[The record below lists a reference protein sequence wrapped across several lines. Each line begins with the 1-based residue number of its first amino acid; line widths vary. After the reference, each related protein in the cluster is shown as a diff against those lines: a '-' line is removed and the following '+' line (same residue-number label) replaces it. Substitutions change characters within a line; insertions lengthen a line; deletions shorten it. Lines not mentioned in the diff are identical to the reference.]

1 MKKLLNNNLLPRL
14 GIGESLEKIRL
25 NIAMSLLEYM
35 ILFTI
40 KNSDTLDCEEITTK
54 VEKGFNVNIPS
65 SVIVIALFL
74 MEENSLIDTKY
85 LNGKKTYVLT
95 IEGEE
100 KKALFNKKKADV
112 LDFTQY
118 LLNQD

>member
-1 MKKLLNNNLLPRL
+1 LKKLLNNNLLPRL